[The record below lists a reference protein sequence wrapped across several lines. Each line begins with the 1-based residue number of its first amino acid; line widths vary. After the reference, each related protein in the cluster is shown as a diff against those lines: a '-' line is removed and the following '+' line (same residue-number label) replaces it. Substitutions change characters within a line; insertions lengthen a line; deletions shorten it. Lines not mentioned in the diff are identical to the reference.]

1 MRFQSIIVTTI
12 CVAMFAIPTL
22 AKDKKSKKEMDPQE
36 MMETYKKLGQPGEA
50 HKQLAS
56 LAGSWTTK
64 TKEWMEPNKPPM
76 ESEGTAEFKPLFDG
90 RYVQQEYTSQMHG
103 QPYAGLGTHGYDNL
117 TKKYVTSWIDSMG
130 TGLFTMEGTASPD
143 GKTITLKGSH
153 AEPGGGVMK
162 HRAVW
167 KFPDANTQTFEMY
180 ATHGGEKEMKGMEI
194 TYTRKQ

>member
-1 MRFQSIIVTTI
+1 MRFKAIAITTL
-12 CVAMFAIPTL
+12 CVAMFAVPTL
-22 AKDKKSKKEMDPQE
+22 AKDKKSKKEMDPQA
-36 MMETYKKLGQPGEA
+36 MMEEYKKLGQPGEA

-76 ESEGTAEFKPLFDG
+76 ESAGTAEFKVLLDG
-90 RYVQQEYTSQMHG
+90 HYVQQEYTSQMHG
-103 QPYAGLGTHGYDNL
+103 QPYNGLGTHGYDNL

-130 TGLFTMEGTASPD
+130 TGIFTMDGTASPD

-153 AEPGGGVMK
+153 PEPGGGVMK

-180 ATHGGEKEMKGMEI
+180 GTHGHEKEMKVMEI